1 MALLEY
7 NITYDDDTKKSY
19 VTLNVLGVDKNDK
32 IVFRSNYDG
41 TYIRYNK
48 GSPFEGSSGPQ
59 ADQTFKV
66 GAGKKGPFTVVPSFK
81 KVLHFDCGEMGPV
94 NQSAG
99 KTTAAAQD
107 FVPWGSGGDT
117 PPPSGSKGG

>member
-7 NITYDDDTKKSY
+7 NITYDEDTKKSY

-41 TYIRYNK
+41 TYIRYNN

-59 ADQTFKV
+59 ANQTFEV
-66 GAGKKGPFTVVPSFK
+66 GARKKGPFTVVPSFK
-81 KVLHFDCGEMGPV
+81 KELHFDCGEMAPV
-94 NQSAG
+94 RQKHAAG
-99 KTTAAAQD
+99 QTAIRDEDLPKD
-107 FVPWGSGGDT
+107 FVPWGSGADT
-117 PPPSGSKGG
+117 PP